1 MTGTAKSVH
10 RQTDEAELLG
20 KAAEYAHVLREHLP
34 ELRELHGVSSLGI
47 FGSHVRDEQ
56 SGDSDLDVLVE
67 FDRPIGLFGLM
78 ATERHISELLDIKV
92 DLVMKESLERRIGRA
107 ILEEVVPV

>member
-1 MTGTAKSVH
+1 MTKDTH
-10 RQTDEAELLG
+10 QQTKETELTG
-20 KAAEYAHVLREHLP
+20 KVAEYAHVLREHLP
-34 ELRELHGVSSLGI
+34 QLRELHGVSTLGI

-56 SGDSDLDVLVE
+56 NDDSDLDVLVE
-67 FDRPIGLFGLM
+67 FDRPIGLLGLM
-78 ATERHISELLDIKV
+78 ATERHISELLEVKV